1 MRITRHALR
10 PDIRGRRGSQVLAT
24 LVALTLGLVGPLP
37 ATAQSPAGAAGPG
50 IVVSTAVLGAVV
62 QDLVGDRAAVRVLM
76 GNGVDPHDWSPSARD
91 VEAIHGADL
100 VVVNGLG
107 LEAGLHDA
115 LEEAAADGVRVFE
128 ATDHITVRAM
138 DGGLGHQDEHAS
150 DGLGAPDPHFWLD
163 PLSMRDMVVALGSV
177 VAGLGVDVTDRQADL
192 VTRLEALDTEVR
204 TTLAVVPPERRLLV
218 TGHESMGYFADRYGF
233 QLMGAVIPGLS
244 SLGEISAG
252 QLAAIVATIRE
263 HGVPAILTEIGT
275 PQAVVDA
282 VAAETGVRVV
292 QLPSHAL
299 PADGSYVTFIRDIA
313 AAVTTALG

>member
-1 MRITRHALR
+1 M
-10 PDIRGRRGSQVLAT
+10 
-24 LVALTLGLVGPLP
+24 
-37 ATAQSPAGAAGPG
+37 
-50 IVVSTAVLGAVV
+50 
-62 QDLVGDRAAVRVLM
+62 
-76 GNGVDPHDWSPSARD
+76 
-91 VEAIHGADL
+91 
-100 VVVNGLG
+100 
-107 LEAGLHDA
+107 
-115 LEEAAADGVRVFE
+115 
-128 ATDHITVRAM
+128 
-138 DGGLGHQDEHAS
+138 
-150 DGLGAPDPHFWLD
+150 
-163 PLSMRDMVVALGSV
+163 
-177 VAGLGVDVTDRQADL
+177 
-192 VTRLEALDTEVR
+192 
-204 TTLAVVPPERRLLV
+204 